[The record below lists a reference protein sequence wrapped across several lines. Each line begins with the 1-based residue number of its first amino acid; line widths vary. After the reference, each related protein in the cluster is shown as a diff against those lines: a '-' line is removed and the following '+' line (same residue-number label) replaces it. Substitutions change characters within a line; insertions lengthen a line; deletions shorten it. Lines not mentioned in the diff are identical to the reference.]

1 MKKNVIRLNETQL
14 RQIVAE
20 SVKRI
25 LKESEEMPGG
35 DLDDLGDDE
44 EDTARYDDNGYLKD
58 AKYGCPLYDDINK
71 RLHDALGG
79 GEEWAIVDRAG
90 SDTHG
95 RNIVIASNNPNTLQ
109 AVTSVMAEM
118 GYRYLKSTEIST
130 RFTADNI
137 NMSFHKN
144 GAPVHGVKMKN
155 IPGSKESIVTFMFA
169 KRSK

>member
-35 DLDDLGDDE
+35 DLGDDE

-58 AKYGCPLYDDINK
+58 AQYGSPLYDDINK
-71 RLHDALGG
+71 RLHAAIGG
-79 GEEWAIVDRAG
+79 GESWAIVDRAG
-90 SDTHG
+90 SETHG
-95 RNIVIASNNPNTLQ
+95 RNIVIASNDPGTLQ

-118 GYRYLKSTEIST
+118 GYRYLQSTDIT
-130 RFTADNI
+130 NRYTADNI

-144 GAPVHGVKMKN
+144 GMPVHGVKMKN
-155 IPGSKESIVTFMFA
+155 IPGSKESVVTFMFA